1 MTSTLIRRIA
11 PALVTL
17 AAVVLLCILGVKRWR
32 AYQAKQPR
40 QTLAIEGG
48 TISVPAGF
56 TIQKVAAEDLTQYP
70 MLAALDDRGRLFVT
84 ESSGKNV
91 SGKKM
96 AEIPECRISV
106 LEDTDGDGRYDRTKV
121 FADKLSLPMGVLW
134 RGQSLYVASPPDF
147 VRLDDRDN
155 DGVSERREVILTGWN
170 VLNTASLHGPFF
182 GPDGWMY
189 LTHGRHGYKIQT
201 KEGELLEGLASRIWR
216 SRADGTGL
224 ERVVGGGFDNPV
236 ELIFTPAGEMIGTM
250 TYFTDPQAGQRDA
263 LLHYVEGGVYPKP
276 HPAIAEFKRTGDL
289 MPVMTKFAR
298 IAPSGLMQYRGKA
311 FGEDFQGNL
320 FTAQF
325 NPHRVQRHKLFRE
338 GATFRTEDSD
348 FITSTD
354 PDFHPTD
361 ILEDAD
367 GSLILLETGGW
378 YVDACPL
385 SKIHKGE
392 KRGAIYRIRKTDAPK
407 IEDPRGDKLKLE
419 TLPPADL
426 AKLLPKLL
434 EDARP
439 AVRDRS
445 LELLVAGGEKSVAA
459 LIQIREQSQQPE
471 VRCAAVFALGRIA
484 NPEAAKAVRAALNDA
499 DFQVRIA
506 AAHVAGLNKDAEAV
520 ERLSRMVK
528 DDEAPARRNA
538 ATALG
543 QIGDRRAVAALLAAA
558 ANAKDR
564 FIEHAV
570 IYSLIQLKDQQALIA
585 ALKAPAIGTRK
596 AALIALDQ
604 SNDSLI
610 TAGVVAPFLGEGEA
624 ELRKAA
630 LWVFGHHAEKP
641 EWAAAVHSFLRGR
654 LRAEKFDG
662 NEADS
667 VKDALLAF
675 VADTQ
680 VQALIAESLDNET
693 FGSERQLFLLEVI
706 ERCSLKQL
714 PDAWQTII
722 ARRLKASQNAANK
735 NADAQVRA
743 RTIAVIRS
751 RRIATLDDELRRIAA
766 DSAEAVDL
774 RLTALSALITRAPK
788 LDSPAYQFLLE
799 TIAPERDPALRLSA
813 AQSLGQSELDREQ
826 LLQLA
831 KDHLPKSDSLTLL
844 TLLDAFRNARDEETG
859 RALVAALSQPEVNLE
874 SIGGKR
880 LEQLFQNF
888 PDSIRASSKS
898 LLNRFAEEEAAQL
911 KKLRELEPLLTA
923 GGDAG
928 AGRNVFFGKRAACSS
943 CHTIGLEGGRVGPD
957 LTSIGAIRSGH
968 DILEAIV
975 FPNATFVPGHEPR
988 RVTTKSTNQIYTGV
1002 INDFESTRDAI
1013 VLMSGPNDK
1022 IRIPREDIA
1031 SIKPS
1036 QVSLMPEG
1044 FAAQLTQKELTDLL
1058 AFLKAQK

>member
-1 MTSTLIRRIA
+1 MNSNIIRKALLAVCLLAVIGGLGWLGYSRWA
-11 PALVTL
+11 AHKAQQPA
-17 AAVVLLCILGVKRWR
+17 
-32 AYQAKQPR
+32 
-40 QTLAIEGG
+40 QTLSIEGG
-48 TISVPAGF
+48 TVSVPEGF
-56 TIQKVAAEDLTQYP
+56 TIQKIAGEELTNYP
-70 MLAALDDRGRLFVT
+70 MLAVLDDRGRLFVT

-96 AEIPECRISV
+96 AEIPECQISV
-106 LEDTDGDGRYDRTKV
+106 LEDTDGDGRFDRSKV
-121 FADKLSLPMGVLW
+121 FADKLTLPMGVLW

-147 VRLDDRDN
+147 IRLDDADN

-182 GPDGWMY
+182 GADGWMY

-201 KEGELLEGLASRIWR
+201 KEGQLLEGLASRIWR
-216 SRADGTGL
+216 SQADGTGL

-236 ELIFTPAGEMIGTM
+236 ELIFTAAGEMIGTM

-263 LLHYVEGGVYPKP
+263 LLHFVEGGVYPKP

-311 FGEDFQGNL
+311 FGDEYSGNL

-392 KRGAIYRIRKTDAPK
+392 KRGAIYRIRKTGAPTVD
-407 IEDPRGDKLKLE
+407 DPRGDKLKLDS
-419 TLPPADL
+419 LPATEL
-426 AKLLPKLL
+426 AKLM

-445 LELLVAGGEKSVAA
+445 LELLVASGEKSIAA
-459 LIQIREQSQQPE
+459 LIQVREQSKQAE

-484 NPEAAKAVRAALNDA
+484 TPEAMKAVRSALADS

-506 AAHVAGLNKDAEAV
+506 AAHVVGMSKDAEAV
-520 ERLSRMVK
+520 ERLAAMVK
-528 DDEAPARRNA
+528 QDEPAARRNA

-543 QIGDRRAVAALLAAA
+543 QIGDRRAVAALLEAA
-558 ANAKDR
+558 ANANDR
-564 FIEHAV
+564 FIEHA
-570 IYSLIQLKDQQALIA
+570 ITYSLIQLNEAPALIA
-585 ALKAPAIGTRK
+585 ALKSPQAGTRK

-604 SNDSLI
+604 LDDSPI
-610 TAGVVAPFLGEGEA
+610 VAAQAAPFLSEA
-624 ELRKAA
+624 DAALRKTA
-630 LWVFGHHAEKP
+630 LWVFSRHADKP
-641 EWAAAVHSFLRGR
+641 DWAGAVLAFLRNR
-654 LRAEKFDG
+654 LNADKFDAV
-662 NEADS
+662 ESDS
-667 VKDALLAF
+667 VRDTLLAF
-675 VADTQ
+675 VADAK
-680 VQALIAESLDNET
+680 VRSLIAQSLDNEQ
-693 FGSERQLFLLEVI
+693 SSVERQLFLLEVV

-714 PDAWQTII
+714 PEAWEQVI
-722 ARRLKASQNAANK
+722 ARRLKS
-735 NADAQVRA
+735 ADAQIRT
-743 RTIAVIRS
+743 RTISVIRS
-751 RRIATLDDELRRIAA
+751 RRIASLDAELQQISAN
-766 DSAEAVDL
+766 SAEPVDL
-774 RLTALSALITRAPK
+774 RLTALSALISRNPK
-788 LDSPAYQFLLE
+788 LESSAFEFLLGVLTPE
-799 TIAPERDPALRLSA
+799 TDPALRLSA
-813 AQSLGQSELDREQ
+813 AQNLGQAELTREQ
-826 LLQLA
+826 LLRLA
-831 KDHLPKSDSLTLL
+831 KEVLPKSDSLTLT
-844 TLLDAFRNARDEETG
+844 TLLDAFRSANDEQTG
-859 RALVAALSQPEVNLE
+859 QTLVAALNQPEVNLE
-874 SIGGKR
+874 AIGGKR
-880 LEQLFQNF
+880 LEQAFQNF
-888 PDSIRASSKS
+888 PESVRAASKT

-911 KKLRELEPLLTA
+911 RKLRELEPLLTA
-923 GGDAG
+923 GGDLG
-928 AGRNVFFGKRAACSS
+928 NGRNVFFGKRGACST

-988 RVTTKSTNQIYTGV
+988 RVTTKTTNQVFTGV

-1022 IRIPREDIA
+1022 VRIPRDDIA
-1031 SIKPS
+1031 SIKAS
-1036 QVSLMPEG
+1036 SVSLMPDG
-1044 FAAQLTQKELTDLL
+1044 FATQLTQKDLTDLL
-1058 AFLKAQK
+1058 AYLKAQK

>member
-1 MTSTLIRRIA
+1 MNSTLLRKLVLPVGLLVVVSGLVWFGYSRWIKHKA
-11 PALVTL
+11 QQPA
-17 AAVVLLCILGVKRWR
+17 
-32 AYQAKQPR
+32 
-40 QTLAIEGG
+40 QTLTIEGG
-48 TISVPAGF
+48 TISVPEGF
-56 TIQKVAAEDLTQYP
+56 TIQQIAGEDLTQYP
-70 MLAALDDRGRLFVT
+70 MLAVLDDRGRLFVT

-96 AEIPECRISV
+96 AEVPECRISV
-106 LEDTDGDGRYDRTKV
+106 LEDTDGDGRYDRSKV
-121 FADKLSLPMGVLW
+121 FADNLSLPMGVLW

-147 VRLDDRDN
+147 LRLDDKDN
-155 DGVSERREVILTGWN
+155 DGVSEHREVILTGWN

-182 GPDGWMY
+182 GLDGRMY

-201 KEGELLEGLASRIWR
+201 KEGQLLEGLASRIWR

-236 ELIFTPAGEMIGTM
+236 ELIFTPAGEMIGTI

-263 LLHYVEGGVYPKP
+263 LLHFVEGGVYPKP

-311 FGEDFQGNL
+311 FGEDYRGDL

-392 KRGAIYRIRKTDAPK
+392 KRGAIYRIRKTGAAPVN
-407 IEDPRGDKLKLE
+407 DPRGETLKLE
-419 TLPPADL
+419 SLPPAEL
-426 AKLLPKLL
+426 AKLM

-445 LELLVAGGEKSVAA
+445 LELLVAGGENSIAA
-459 LIQIREQSQQPE
+459 LRQVREQSNQTE

-484 NPEAAKAVRAALNDA
+484 TAESAKAVRAALDDA
-499 DFQVRIA
+499 DFQVRVA
-506 AAHVAGLNKDAEAV
+506 AAHMVGLSKDTEAV
-520 ERLSRMVK
+520 ERLAAMVK
-528 DDEAPARRNA
+528 RDEPAARRNA

-543 QIGDRRAVAALLAAA
+543 QIGDRRAVAALLDAAA
-558 ANAKDR
+558 EAQDR
-564 FIEHAV
+564 FIEHAI
-570 IYSLIQLKDQQALIA
+570 IYSLIQLNESDRLIA
-585 ALKAPAIGTRK
+585 ALKSPAAGTRK

-604 SNDSLI
+604 LDNSPI
-610 TAGVVAPFLGEGEA
+610 VAAHAAPFLGEA
-624 ELRKAA
+624 DAALRKTA
-630 LWVFGHHAEKP
+630 LWVFSRHADKT
-641 EWAAAVHSFLRGR
+641 EWANAAMAFLRNR
-654 LRAEKFDG
+654 LGADKFEA
-662 NEADS
+662 NESDS
-667 VKDALLAF
+667 VRDALLAF
-675 VADTQ
+675 VADAQ
-680 VQALIAESLDNET
+680 VQSLIAESLDNEQ
-693 FGSERQLFLLEVI
+693 SSVERQLFLLEVI
-706 ERCSLKQL
+706 ERCSLRQL
-714 PDAWQTII
+714 PATWEQVI
-722 ARRLKASQNAANK
+722 ARQLQSANA
-735 NADAQVRA
+735 QIRA
-743 RTIAVIRS
+743 RTISVIRS
-751 RRIATLDDELRRIAA
+751 RRIASLDAELRQIAA
-766 DSAEAVDL
+766 NSSEPTDL
-774 RLTALSALITRAPK
+774 RLTALSALVTRNPK
-788 LDSPAYQFLLE
+788 LDAAAYEFLLGVLSPE
-799 TIAPERDPALRLSA
+799 TDPALRLSA
-813 AQSLGQSELDREQ
+813 AQNLGQAELTREQ

-831 KDHLPKSDSLTLL
+831 KEVLPKSDSLTLT
-844 TLLDAFRNARDEETG
+844 TLLDAFRSANDEEIGQT
-859 RALVAALSQPEVNLE
+859 LVAALNQPDVNLE
-874 SIGGKR
+874 SVGGKR
-880 LEQLFQNF
+880 LEQAFQNF
-888 PDSIRASSKS
+888 PESVRAASKS

-911 KKLRELEPLLTA
+911 RKLRELEPLLTA
-923 GGDAG
+923 GGDVG
-928 AGRNVFFGKRAACSS
+928 NGRNVFFGKRGGCSV

-988 RVTTKSTNQIYTGV
+988 RVTTKSTNQVYTGV

-1022 IRIPREDIA
+1022 VRIPRDDIA
-1031 SIKPS
+1031 SIKAS
-1036 QVSLMPEG
+1036 SVSLMPEG
-1044 FAAQLTQKELTDLL
+1044 FATQLTQRELTDLL

>member
-1 MTSTLIRRIA
+1 MNSIRVRKVL
-11 PALVTL
+11 PAL
-17 AAVVLLCILGVKRWR
+17 AAVVALAVFSVWGYKVWR
-32 AYQAKQPR
+32 AYRAQQPS
-40 QTLAIEGG
+40 QTLSVEGG
-48 TISVPAGF
+48 TISVPEGF
-56 TIQKVAAEDLTQYP
+56 TIQKVAGEELTQYP
-70 MLAALDDRGRLFVT
+70 MLAALDERGRLFVT

-106 LEDTDGDGRYDRTKV
+106 LEDTDGDGRFDRTKV

-147 VRLDDRDN
+147 VRLDDADN
-155 DGVSERREVILTGWN
+155 DGVSEHREVILTGWN

-201 KEGELLEGLASRIWR
+201 KEGQLLEGLASRIWR

-276 HPAIAEFKRTGDL
+276 HPAVAEFKRTGDL

-311 FGEDFQGNL
+311 FGEDFQDNL

-338 GATFRTEDSD
+338 GASFRTEDSD
-348 FITSTD
+348 FVTSTD

-392 KRGAIYRIRKTDAPK
+392 KRGAIYRIRKTNAPK
-407 IEDPRGDKLKLE
+407 IEDPRGDSLKLE

-426 AKLLPKLL
+426 GKLLPKLL

-439 AVRDRS
+439 TVRDRS

-459 LIQIREQSQQPE
+459 LIQVREQSKQPE

-484 NPEAAKAVRAALNDA
+484 TTEAMKAVRAALEDS

-506 AAHVAGLNKDAEAV
+506 AAHVVGINKDAEAV
-520 ERLSRMVK
+520 PRLSQMVK
-528 DDEAPARRNA
+528 TDEPPVRRNA

-543 QIGDRRAVAALLAAA
+543 QIGDRRAVSALLAAA
-558 ANAKDR
+558 ADAKDR

-570 IYSLIQLKDQQALIA
+570 IYSLIQLKDQPALIA
-585 ALKAPAIGTRK
+585 ALKSPAAGTRK

-604 SNDSLI
+604 MDESLI
-610 TAGVVAPFLGEGEA
+610 TAQMAAPFLGEGEA
-624 ELRKAA
+624 ELRKAG
-630 LWVFGHHAEKP
+630 LWVFGHHAEGL
-641 EWAAAVHSFLRGR
+641 EWAEAVLSFLRGR

-667 VKDALLAF
+667 VRDALLAF
-675 VADTQ
+675 VADAQ
-680 VQALIAESLDNET
+680 VQALIAESLADEKLS
-693 FGSERQLFLLEVI
+693 GERQLFLLEVI

-714 PDAWQTII
+714 PDTWQKII
-722 ARRLKASQNAANK
+722 ARRLNASQNG
-735 NADAQVRA
+735 DAQIRA
-743 RTIAVIRS
+743 RIIAVIRS
-751 RRIATLDDELRRIAA
+751 RRIAALDDELRGIAA
-766 DSAEAVDL
+766 SAAEAFDL

-788 LDSPAYQFLLE
+788 LDPAAYQFLLE
-799 TIAPERDPALRLSA
+799 TIAPERDPAQRLSA
-813 AQSLGQSELDREQ
+813 AQTLGQAELDREQ
-826 LLQLA
+826 LLRLA
-831 KDHLPKSDSLTLL
+831 TEHLPKSDSLTLL
-844 TLLDAFRNARDEETG
+844 TLLDAFRAARDEETG
-859 RALVAALSQPEVNLE
+859 RALVAALNQPEVNLE

-888 PDSIRASSKS
+888 PDGVKAASKT

-911 KKLRELEPLLTA
+911 RKLRELEPLLTA
-923 GGDAG
+923 GGDVG

-1002 INDFESTRDAI
+1002 INDFESTREAI

-1022 IRIPREDIA
+1022 IRIPRDDIA
-1031 SIKPS
+1031 SIKAS

>member
-1 MTSTLIRRIA
+1 MKSTLLRKLGLAVCLLAIAGGLIWFGYLRWQQRRA
-11 PALVTL
+11 QQPA
-17 AAVVLLCILGVKRWR
+17 
-32 AYQAKQPR
+32 
-40 QTLAIEGG
+40 QTLTIEGG
-48 TISVPAGF
+48 TLSVPEGF
-56 TIQKVAAEDLTQYP
+56 TIQKIAGEELTQYP
-70 MLAALDDRGRLFVT
+70 MLAVLDDRGRLFVT

-96 AEIPECRISV
+96 AEVPECRISV
-106 LEDTDGDGRYDRTKV
+106 LEDTDGDGRYDRSKI
-121 FADKLSLPMGVLW
+121 FADNLTLPMGVLW
-134 RGQSLYVASPPDF
+134 RGQSLFVASPPDF
-147 VRLDDRDN
+147 IRLDDADN

-201 KEGELLEGLASRIWR
+201 KEGQLLEGLASRIWR
-216 SRADGTGL
+216 SRADGAGL

-236 ELIFTPAGEMIGTM
+236 ELIFTAAGEMIGTM

-263 LLHYVEGGVYPKP
+263 LLHFVEGGVYPKP
-276 HPAIAEFKRTGDL
+276 HPAISEFKRTGEL

-311 FGEDFQGNL
+311 FGEEFQGNL

-367 GSLILLETGGW
+367 GSLILIETGGW

-392 KRGAIYRIRKTDAPK
+392 KRGAMYRIRKVGAPPL
-407 IEDPRGDKLKLE
+407 EDPRGLKLKVSGLSY
-419 TLPPADL
+419 AD
-426 AKLLPKLL
+426 AWEFQQKAL
-434 EDARP
+434 EDERP
-439 AVRDRS
+439 AVRDKAFEV
-445 LELLVAGGEKSVAA
+445 LIAAGEKAVPVFVR
-459 LIQIREQSQQPE
+459 LREESKLAE

-484 NPEAAKAVRAALNDA
+484 APEATKAVRTALDDS

-506 AAHVAGLNKDAEAV
+506 AAHVVGLNKDSEAV
-520 ERLSRMVK
+520 ERLAAMVK
-528 DDEAPARRNA
+528 QDEPAARRNA

-543 QIGDRRAVAALLAAA
+543 QIGDRRAIAALLSAAA
-558 ANAKDR
+558 DSKDR

-570 IYSLIQLKDQQALIA
+570 IYSLIQLNDAPALIA
-585 ALKAPAIGTRK
+585 ALKADEAGTRK

-604 SNDSLI
+604 LDGSPI
-610 TAGVVAPFLGEGEA
+610 VATHAAPFLGEA
-624 ELRKAA
+624 DATLRKTA
-630 LWVFGHHAEKP
+630 LWVFSRHAEKP
-641 EWAAAVHSFLRGR
+641 EWAGAVLAFLRSR
-654 LRAEKFDG
+654 LKTDKFDT
-662 NEADS
+662 NESDS
-667 VKDALLAF
+667 VRDALLAF
-675 VADTQ
+675 VADGQ
-680 VQALIAESLDNET
+680 VQTLIAESLDNERLNV
-693 FGSERQLFLLEVI
+693 ERQLFLLEIV

-714 PDAWQTII
+714 PATWEQVI
-722 ARRLKASQNAANK
+722 ARRLKSN
-735 NADAQVRA
+735 DAQIRA
-743 RTIAVIRS
+743 KTIAVIRS
-751 RRIATLDDELRRIAA
+751 RRIASLDAELQQIAA
-766 DSAEAVDL
+766 NSMEPVDL
-774 RLTALSALITRAPK
+774 RLTALSALISRNPRLPNQNAA
-788 LDSPAYQFLLE
+788 AYEFLLGAL
-799 TIAPERDPALRLSA
+799 TPENDPALRLSA
-813 AQSLGQSELDREQ
+813 AQNLGQAELSREQ
-826 LLQLA
+826 LLSLA
-831 KDHLPKSDSLTLL
+831 KDYLPKSDSLTLT
-844 TLLDAFRNARDEETG
+844 TLLDAFRSANDEEIGQT
-859 RALVAALSQPEVNLE
+859 LVATLGQPSVNLE

-880 LEQLFQNF
+880 LEQAFQNF
-888 PDSIRASSKS
+888 PESVRESSKS

-923 GGDAG
+923 GGDVG
-928 AGRNVFFGKRAACSS
+928 AGRNVFFGKRGACST

-988 RVTTKSTNQIYTGV
+988 RVTTKTTNQVYTGV

-1022 IRIPREDIA
+1022 VRIPRDDIA
-1031 SIKPS
+1031 SIKAS
-1036 QVSLMPEG
+1036 SVSLMPEG
-1044 FAAQLTQKELTDLL
+1044 FAAQLTQKELIDLL
-1058 AFLKAQK
+1058 AYLKAQK